1 MEQTQKINELV
12 KQIHGIKG
20 TTNQLHILAEE
31 AAELIQE
38 ISKVMRI
45 KGSRTALVEEI
56 ADVLNGLEYAKRAFN
71 ITEEE
76 LKEKQLDKLER
87 TIKRIER
94 KED

>member
-1 MEQTQKINELV
+1 MDKLKQLTKKI
-12 KQIHGIKG
+12 ISIKG
-20 TTNQLHILAEE
+20 ATNQLHILAEE

-38 ISKVMRI
+38 ISKVTRS

-56 ADVLNGLEYAKRAFN
+56 ADVLNGIEYAKLAFG

-76 LKEKQLDKLER
+76 LQDIQLEKLER

-94 KED
+94 KEE